1 MPNSTLSPPPPGG
14 LYLRVCACRPGTGT
28 NHQLQ
33 AARGYPLGPT
43 LWPDWT
49 PAAAAALKFGLWL
62 GTAARTRKAPGKN
75 TRAASA
81 EEGAPKLETLATE
94 GERKRASWV

>member
-49 PAAAAALKFGLWL
+49 PAAAAALKFGLCL
-62 GTAARTRKAPGKN
+62 GTALARARHPWKKHALLPRRKGRRHWNHSPWA
-75 TRAASA
+75 
-81 EEGAPKLETLATE
+81 
-94 GERKRASWV
+94 